1 MRISSFD
8 TRKIE
13 TETARGALDLTREN
27 PELTREN
34 AF

>member
-13 TETARGALDLTREN
+13 TETARDRWNLTREN